1 MGIIA
6 RIKGE
11 EPNLLLTVAHGM
23 RGKGHLG
30 EYLIDYALN
39 HDNVKGRLVTYAN
52 LIVPNSN
59 GKVGTA
65 EIDVLM
71 LHEKGIFIFESKN
84 YSGWIFGSADQVKW
98 TASLNR
104 SEKNR
109 FYNPIKQNRTHVG
122 ALSRYLG
129 LSTDLFMS
137 YIVFS
142 ERCELKK
149 VPPDTGEYRIL
160 RRHHLLRDLRADLK
174 SREVLFDEA
183 AFAELQAKLDALA
196 ASSTKDAA
204 KAHAERANRL
214 K

>member
-6 RIKGE
+6 RINGE

-30 EYLIDYALN
+30 EYLIEYALN

-52 LIVPNSN
+52 LLVPNSH

-71 LHEKGIFIFESKN
+71 LHERGVFVFESKN
-84 YSGWIFGSADQVKW
+84 YSGWIFGSADQMKW

-104 SEKNR
+104 SEKSR

-129 LSTDLFMS
+129 LPTDQFVS

-149 VPPDTGEYRIL
+149 VPSDTDEYRIL
-160 RRHHLLRDLRADLK
+160 RRHHLLRELRADLK

-183 AFAELQAKLDALA
+183 TFAELQVKLDALTA
-196 ASSTKDAA
+196 NSTKNAA
-204 KAHAERANRL
+204 KAHAIRVNRF